1 MRNKVVISLLTA
13 TAVPMGAMANADVS
27 AKVEASDA
35 HKLTAEG
42 QTGHLSEAGMLA
54 AQALGATPND
64 EAYAEVVK
72 AVADATTFY
81 NEAVDAVVTT
91 LGNAVWTDYR
101 TRVQEEL
108 AEYYKAIV
116 AVGKNNGTD
125 EAHEGAAKNKE
136 ANLAALESAKAGITA
151 KKDEAINKFKAC
163 EKAYADAKG
172 VVAGFTTR
180 FADVKKLL
188 VDPTKPHTEDVDN
201 IQGLIDALTAKIEEA
216 NAAHTIDE
224 LNYTEQQTAI
234 DEALTTLSTEA
245 TAEKFNYEAKL
256 RLVAEQTELQT
267 AFEAA
272 KAAAALCKEGSFD
285 GEALWQETVTSL
297 TNTVATCQSAI
308 DNHYGEGD
316 CAVEESTISGSINA
330 AKSAVANYK
339 AEVEQAFADYKNAK
353 NTIAGYQDALDAV
366 KEYVKNPIVPCS
378 GTTQTY
384 GDVINGLQGRI
395 NAVTAALNTVMAEN
409 NTGGK
414 LAAALTDLDLD
425 VALAGAIAD
434 ITEDKYKNDKAA
446 YDKQNKVDAAKTYAT
461 TVSSKVTETENKL
474 SALWTTL
481 EKNYKAYGLGWTTL
495 VVTKTDLDARLK
507 TEEGKLP
514 AEGAIND
521 EVTAEEWMTKLA
533 EISAKLDTISTD
545 IDALAANAETIKS
558 KVVANKNFYDA
569 RTADV
574 AVERE
579 KLDKITTTD
588 PDKKT
593 DVAADKA
600 DAVEKLDGFQS
611 EIYFAYTEETLEA
624 KWNENLAAKWTEIQT
639 TIAGYVANADQ
650 VEKNFQAYTTQEDTA
665 QFADYLT
672 AAAAELNKDEVC
684 TGAGRAHFQGV
695 LAGYKKEADDLIS
708 NIHAWY
714 GEGTSAEH
722 TTEVNAKTQ
731 ELIANIKAVPT
742 LAHANDSVH
751 TVQTTKLAEVQA
763 EWTRVY
769 NRFSAEDE
777 SSKKQAYLSDMANF
791 QLRINELD
799 KLISDAFAAG
809 TSVQGAYE
817 DSLTLLKVEITNKE
831 VAWVG
836 EYNETIAQDNAAR
849 YQDFCVA
856 YNQALTKYSE
866 VAGNIEKFNAVS
878 EEYIENKADIIKVA
892 KDQLYEF
899 SSEIIAL
906 KNKAEKEYGDGEN
919 HSPTLYDPTRAHE
932 REVLGIIAQMDA
944 TYEAFLEQANS
955 SACAQ
960 YETALANA
968 NNTISEA
975 LKELGE
981 EGIDGEEGRKYD
993 YDMVHEVFAGVYD
1006 VLSENHVE
1014 YPAED
1019 NMLATKVEGLIT
1031 NLNTI
1036 PGLVAAAKEEA
1047 SQRWYTATMDSLKA
1061 LHDAQVDSLDRVF
1074 IYAEVEESDRFL
1086 SNYNNAW
1093 KTWIVDGAQAFGD
1106 AAVESGTMYSAYK
1119 YVVSCISSFTAKNGY
1134 AAAVAAAESN
1144 TNSLAAYAEIMDSLA
1159 ATQDKLNALKAY
1171 ADGYF
1176 VDGSDYVN
1184 NIQEQLNDILVE
1196 ANDAKFF
1203 GEAVRAKDG
1212 LLAAC
1217 ADAESKITAAYKDVD
1232 NNEYLALMDVLNSIK
1247 IDFVSAAPKLDAGA
1261 VEKYQ
1266 ERIDDYSSRI
1276 LEIYVTVDA
1285 AARHAAFIALEKEMA
1300 VTKTELVA
1308 LYDEAKI
1315 DGIYAELCDAI
1326 TAVSTQQAAAADT
1339 LATMHQPVQDQFSE
1353 QLAAIV
1359 TAVESAQAAVEADKA
1374 ASTLILYADNRKA
1387 EVAALQQ
1394 QLDKLT
1400 SAIAA
1405 AEAPYVANDEAY
1417 ARLTEELNGY
1427 KNRADS
1433 VAERIHSY
1441 GGDYINQES
1450 FDSDMQR
1457 DVYGK
1462 LTAAEEALEAAH
1474 NATEVDEML
1483 KENSTLKDCSGV
1495 ENALTRLD
1503 KTYSYYEGNGYINK
1517 ISGRH
1522 SEVYNS
1528 FMGFKYDDETRSELA
1543 SKISEIGS
1551 ALWQISDTH
1560 NQAYNGYSYDED
1572 REISVEEY
1580 CTVVVPAVRDSLAEL
1595 SEQLDALETEVE
1607 ERSYTPGD
1615 VNRDGKIL
1623 VDDYSAVLDVALE
1636 YTTYEPGSVEFLAA
1650 DFNGDGRVNIGDV
1663 TAVARILRGENA
1675 QGVRAIARTGMQQVT
1690 DALGFAAEGTG
1701 TRQRIAISLDGSRD
1715 YVGGQL
1721 DIRLPQGVTL
1731 VGESLGQ
1738 AAEGLNLQSNDL
1750 QDGAH
1755 RVLFSSPEGTLMGRS
1770 GVLLYLEVEV
1780 SHSYSGEGFDVAN
1793 VLLADEAAR
1802 TYALAT
1808 PADGEATGVG
1818 RVSLTEEWKTKVYN
1832 LGGILMDGLKRGVNI
1847 LRGSDGTS
1855 RKVIVK

>member
-81 NEAVDAVVTT
+81 NEAVDYVVAK
-91 LGNAVWTDYR
+91 LGNAVWADYR
-101 TRVQEEL
+101 TVVQNEL

-125 EAHEGAAKNKE
+125 DAHEGAFDNKG
-136 ANLAALESAKAGITA
+136 ANLAALKSAKAGITA
-151 KKDEAINKFKAC
+151 KKNEAIAKFDAC
-163 EKAYADAKG
+163 EGAYANAKG

-201 IQGLIDALTAKIEEA
+201 IQGLIDDLTAKIEEA
-216 NAAHTIDE
+216 NAAHTIDK

-234 DEALTTLSTEA
+234 DEALTALEETA
-245 TAEKFNYEAKL
+245 TAEKANYEAKE
-256 RLVAEQTELQT
+256 RLVAEQGKLQT
-267 AFEAA
+267 AFDEA
-272 KAAAALCKEGSFD
+272 KAAAAACKEGSFD
-285 GEALWQETVTSL
+285 GGALWQETVDSL
-297 TNTVATCQSAI
+297 DSEIKACQSAI
-308 DNHYGEGD
+308 ENHYGDGD
-316 CAVEESTISGSINA
+316 CAKEEKAISDSIA
-330 AKSAVANYK
+330 SAKSAVTKYQT
-339 AEVEQAFADYKNAK
+339 EVEEAFADYKEAQ
-353 NTIAGYQDALDAV
+353 TAIAGYQEALDAV
-366 KEYVKNPIVPCS
+366 KVYVKNPIVPYN
-378 GTTQTY
+378 GTTKTY

-395 NAVTAALNTVMAEN
+395 DAVTAALNTVMAEN
-409 NTGGK
+409 TDGE
-414 LAAALTDLDLD
+414 LAAALTSLDLD
-425 VALAGAIAD
+425 DVLLGEIVV
-434 ITEDKYKNDKAA
+434 ITQKKYEDDKAA

-461 TVSSKVTETENKL
+461 TVSSKVTEKKKKL
-474 SALWTTL
+474 SDLWTTL
-481 EKNYKAYGLGWTTL
+481 QENKAAYGLGWTTL
-495 VVTKTDLDARLK
+495 AETKNALDTRLNA
-507 TEEGKLP
+507 EEGNLP
-514 AEGAIND
+514 ADGAID
-521 EVTAEEWMTKLA
+521 ESTADTWMTKLA

-545 IDALAANAETIKS
+545 IDKLAADAKTIES
-558 KVVANKNFYDA
+558 NVAANQEFYKA
-569 RTADV
+569 CTADV
-574 AVERE
+574 NAERE
-579 KLDKITTTD
+579 ELAKITTTD
-588 PDKKT
+588 PDKET
-593 DVAADKA
+593 EVAADKA
-600 DAVEKLDGFQS
+600 DAENQLNGFQNK
-611 EIYFAYTEETLEA
+611 INKAYTAETLEA
-624 KWNENLAAKWTEIQT
+624 DWRKGLATEWTEIQA

-650 VEKNFQAYTTQEDTA
+650 VEKNFQAYTTQKDTA

-672 AAAAELNKDEVC
+672 AAAAELKKDEVC
-684 TGAGRAHFQGV
+684 TGAGRTHFQGV
-695 LAGYKKEADDLIS
+695 LAGYEEEANALIS

-714 GEGTSAEH
+714 GEGKSAAH

-751 TVQTTKLAEVQA
+751 TVQTNKLTEVQA

-777 SSKKQAYLSDMANF
+777 SSKKQEYLSDMADF

-831 VAWVG
+831 AAWEG
-836 EYNETIAQDNAAR
+836 EYDETLAQDNAAR
-849 YQDFCVA
+849 YQKFCDA
-856 YNQALTKYSE
+856 YNLALTKYSE

-892 KDQLYEF
+892 KDELYEF
-899 SSEIIAL
+899 SRRIIEL
-906 KNKAEKEYGDGEN
+906 KNTAEEDYTN
-919 HSPTLYDPTRAHE
+919 LPPRTLYDPTEAYTAE
-932 REVLGIIAQMDA
+932 ASSIIEQMNA
-944 TYEAFLEQANS
+944 TYAAFLAQANS
-955 SACAQ
+955 SATTQ
-960 YETALANA
+960 YAEAWDNA
-968 NNTISEA
+968 NKTIEEA
-975 LKELGE
+975 LVELGE
-981 EGIDGEEGRKYD
+981 DREYGYEMLD
-993 YDMVHEVFAGVYD
+993 EVFAGVYE
-1006 VLSENHVE
+1006 VLNDNYVAD
-1014 YPAED
+1014 PAKDE
-1019 NMLATKVEGLIT
+1019 MLATKVEVLIT
-1031 NLNTI
+1031 NLNTV
-1036 PGLVAAAKEEA
+1036 PGLVDAAKEDA
-1047 SQRWYTATMDSLKA
+1047 SQRWYAATMADLTA
-1061 LHDAQVDSLDRVF
+1061 LHDTQVDSLSYEF
-1074 IYAEVEESDRFL
+1074 KYAEEKDPATFL
-1086 SNYNNAW
+1086 DKYENAW
-1093 KTWIVDGAQAFGD
+1093 ENWIVNGAKARGD
-1106 AAVESGTMYSAYK
+1106 AAVESSTMYDEYDN
-1119 YVVSCISSFTAKNGY
+1119 VVYYISCFTAENGY
-1134 AAAVAAAESN
+1134 DDAVKAAQQN
-1144 TNSLAAYAEIMDSLA
+1144 TESLAAYAVIMDSLA
-1159 ATQDKLNALKAY
+1159 ATQDKLDALKAY

-1176 VDGSDYVN
+1176 VDGSGYVN
-1184 NIQEQLNDILVE
+1184 PIQTQLDDIL
-1196 ANDAKFF
+1196 ADADNAKFL
-1203 GEAVRAKDG
+1203 GTAVSDKEA

-1217 ADAESKITAAYKDVD
+1217 ADAESKITAAYGDVD
-1232 NNEYLALMDVLNSIK
+1232 KKEYDALMQVWSSIK
-1247 IDFVSAAPKLDAGA
+1247 IDFVSAAPALDADA

-1266 ERIDDYSSRI
+1266 KTIEAYPSRI
-1276 LEIYVTVDA
+1276 LEIKNTEDA
-1285 AARHAAFIALEKEMA
+1285 EARHAAFIALEKEMA

-1315 DGIYAELCDAI
+1315 DGIYNELCAAI
-1326 TAVSTQQAAAADT
+1326 TAVSEQQAAEAET
-1339 LATMHQPVQDQFSE
+1339 LATMHQAVQDQFSE

-1359 TAVESAQAAVEADKA
+1359 TAVESAQAAVDADKA

-1387 EVAALQQ
+1387 EVGALQK
-1394 QLDKLT
+1394 QLDALT

-1417 ARLTEELNGY
+1417 ARLTVQLQGY
-1427 KNRADS
+1427 KTAADS

-1441 GGDYINQES
+1441 GDTYINQES
-1450 FDSDMQR
+1450 FDSEMQSQ
-1457 DVYGK
+1457 VYDK
-1462 LTAAEEALEAAH
+1462 LTAAAEALEAAH

-1483 KENSTLKDCSGV
+1483 NEHSTLTGCSGV
-1495 ENALTRLD
+1495 ENALTLLD
-1503 KTYSYYEGNGYINK
+1503 KTYSHYEGSGYINA
-1517 ISGRH
+1517 ISNRH
-1522 SEVYNS
+1522 NEVDNS
-1528 FMGFKYDDETRSELA
+1528 FRLLKYDDETRSELA

-1560 NQAYNGYSYDED
+1560 NQAYNGYSDDED

-1607 ERSYTPGD
+1607 EKSYTPGD
-1615 VNRDGKIL
+1615 VNRDGEIL

-1650 DFNGDGRVNIGDV
+1650 DINSDGRVNIGDV

-1738 AAEGLNLQSNDL
+1738 AAEGLTLQSNDL